1 MGLRTRL
8 FRAMG
13 FEPMRPRQ
21 RAYQGARVSRLTADW
36 VTSGTSAD
44 SEIKSSFKALRNRAR
59 QLCRDNDYA
68 RQALRA
74 IQNNVIGQGIRHQ
87 GQVRML
93 RGGKL
98 DDAINEQIHEAFEK
112 WMNKSRCDVSGILGF
127 HDLERLLVRSLAE
140 SGEVFVRMIRRP
152 FGDSKVPFALQVL
165 EADYLI
171 DDDVPQ
177 ARDGNTVRMGIEVDQ
192 YLRPQAYHFYANHP
206 GDVYAGNV
214 RSNAKRIRV
223 PADEVIHLFLP
234 ERPGQTR
241 GVTWFASALMRL
253 HMLQGYEEAEVVRAR
268 ASSALMGFI
277 QSPEGELV
285 GDEVYDNER
294 VSEFSPGVFK
304 YLAPGE
310 SVTVPDLNAP
320 DGQLEPFTRSMLR
333 AVAAGIGVSFESISK
348 NFSESNY
355 SSSRLSLLE
364 ERDTYRVLQRYMI
377 ENFHQLVFNNWL
389 EMAVLS
395 GALNLPGY
403 ESNPDRYRA
412 SKWVPRSWEWVDP
425 QREVDAYKTAVR
437 CGFKTLAQVITE
449 QGGDLDAVLMQRQS
463 ELAKLDEMDI
473 VLDTDPSEVT
483 EGGASQAVR
492 PMGSEPAFEETE
504 QPMEEEES
512 YPEEQGTEDLSEQ
525 LQGD

>member
-13 FEPMRPRQ
+13 FEPVRPRA

-44 SEIKSSFKALRNRAR
+44 AEIKSSFKALRNRAR

-68 RQALRA
+68 KQALRA
-74 IQNNVIGQGIRHQ
+74 IQNNVIGHGIRHQ

-98 DDAINEQIHEAFEK
+98 DEAINGRIHEQWEK
-112 WMNKSRCDVSGILGF
+112 WMHKNRCDVSGILGF
-127 HDLERLLVRSLAE
+127 HDIERLLVRSMAE
-140 SGEVFVRMIRRP
+140 SGEVFVRMIKRP
-152 FGDSKVPFALQVL
+152 FGDSRVPFALQVL

-177 ARDGNTVRMGIEVDQ
+177 AAEGNTVRMGIEVDQ

-206 GDVYAGNV
+206 GDTYAGNA
-214 RSNAKRIRV
+214 RTNGRRIRV

-253 HMLQGYEEAEVVRAR
+253 HMLQGYEEVEVVRAR

-277 QSPEGELV
+277 TSPEGELV
-285 GDEVYDNER
+285 GDEVYEGER
-294 VSEFSPGVFK
+294 VSEFQPGVFK
-304 YLAPGE
+304 YLQPGE
-310 SVTVPDLNAP
+310 SVTVPDLNSP

-333 AVAAGIGVSFESISK
+333 AVAAGVGVSFESISK

-364 ERDTYRVLQRYMI
+364 ERDTYRVLQRYMV
-377 ENFHQLVFNNWL
+377 ENFHQQVFEQWL

-395 GALNLPGY
+395 GALSLPGY
-403 ESNPDRYRA
+403 ETNPDRYRA
-412 SKWVPRSWEWVDP
+412 SRWVPRSWEWVDP
-425 QREVDAYKTAVR
+425 QREVAAYKAAVR
-437 CGFKTLAQVITE
+437 CGFKTLGQVITE
-449 QGGDLDAVLMQRQS
+449 QGGDLEDVLVARQA
-463 ELAKLDEMDI
+463 ELAMLDEMDI
-473 VLDTDPSEVT
+473 VTDTDPSEVT
-483 EGGASQAVR
+483 ESGAVQA
-492 PMGSEPAFEETE
+492 PLSMGAMPAFEETE
-504 QPMEEEES
+504 PPMDEEEYEEES
-512 YPEEQGTEDLSEQ
+512 VLEDPTEAPED
-525 LQGD
+525 

>member
-13 FEPMRPRQ
+13 FEPVRPQR

-44 SEIKSSFKALRNRAR
+44 AEIKASFKSLRNRAR

-68 RQALRA
+68 RQALRS
-74 IQNNVIGQGIRHQ
+74 IQNNVIGHGIRHQ

-98 DDAINEQIHEAFEK
+98 DEAINGQIHEAWER
-112 WMNKSRCDVSGILGF
+112 WGNKNRCDVSGILGL
-127 HDLERLLVRSLAE
+127 HDIERLLVRSLAE
-140 SGEVFVRMIRRP
+140 SGEVFIRMIKRP
-152 FGDSKVPFALQVL
+152 FGDSRVPFALQVL

-177 ARDGNTVRMGIEVDQ
+177 AKDGNTVRMGIEVDG

-206 GDVYAGNV
+206 GDTYAGNP
-214 RSNAKRIRV
+214 RSNGRRIRV

-277 QSPEGELV
+277 TSPEGELV
-285 GDEVYDNER
+285 GDEVYEGER
-294 VSEFSPGVFK
+294 VSEFQPGVFK

-310 SVTVPDLNAP
+310 SVTVPDLNSP

-333 AVAAGIGVSFESISK
+333 AVAAGIGVSFESVSK

-377 ENFHQLVFNNWL
+377 ENFHQIVFERWL
-389 EMAVLS
+389 DMAVLS
-395 GALNLPGY
+395 GELSLPGY

-412 SKWVPRSWEWVDP
+412 SRWVPRSWEWVDP

-437 CGFKTLAQVITE
+437 CGFKTLGQVIAE
-449 QGGDLDAVLMQRQS
+449 QGGDLEDVLVARQA
-463 ELAKLDEMDI
+463 ELAMLDEMDI
-473 VLDTDPSEVT
+473 VVDTDPSEVT
-483 EGGASQAVR
+483 EGGSAQA
-492 PMGSEPAFEETE
+492 PLSMGAVPPFDETSA
-504 QPMEEEES
+504 PMEEEEYQEES
-512 YPEEQGTEDLSEQ
+512 VLEDPTEGPED
-525 LQGD
+525 